1 MKKINFVSLL
11 LALFLSACG
20 ESESKVDSAL
30 KEQIL
35 YFGNGTEPKD
45 LDPHTV
51 TGVPESHILMALLEG
66 LVMRHP
72 EGLDPLPA
80 VAESWTITEDGKPY
94 TFTLRENEV
103 WSNGDQET
111 ASH

>member
-1 MKKINFVSLL
+1 MKKINIAFLL
-11 LALFLSACG
+11 LIVFLSACG
-20 ESESKVDSAL
+20 GSESKVDSAL
-30 KEQIL
+30 AEQIL

-72 EGLDPLPA
+72 EGLDHYLLLLK
-80 VAESWTITEDGKPY
+80 VGLYLRMEKPIS
-94 TFTLRENEV
+94 LI
-103 WSNGDQET
+103 
-111 ASH
+111 

>member
-1 MKKINFVSLL
+1 M
-11 LALFLSACG
+11 
-20 ESESKVDSAL
+20 DSAL

-72 EGLDPLPA
+72 EGLDPLPDKGGVNYDA
-80 VAESWTITEDGKPY
+80 YTGLYDNRGKVTY
-94 TFTLRENEV
+94 VRSKISL
-103 WSNGDQET
+103 
-111 ASH
+111 

>member
-1 MKKINFVSLL
+1 MKQIKVVSL
-11 LALFLSACG
+11 FLVLIFSAFG
-20 ESESKVDSAL
+20 GTESKVDSAL

-66 LVMRHP
+66 LVM
-72 EGLDPLPA
+72 
-80 VAESWTITEDGKPY
+80 
-94 TFTLRENEV
+94 
-103 WSNGDQET
+103 
-111 ASH
+111 

>member
-1 MKKINFVSLL
+1 MKKINFCSLL

-66 LVMRHP
+66 
-72 EGLDPLPA
+72 
-80 VAESWTITEDGKPY
+80 
-94 TFTLRENEV
+94 
-103 WSNGDQET
+103 
-111 ASH
+111 